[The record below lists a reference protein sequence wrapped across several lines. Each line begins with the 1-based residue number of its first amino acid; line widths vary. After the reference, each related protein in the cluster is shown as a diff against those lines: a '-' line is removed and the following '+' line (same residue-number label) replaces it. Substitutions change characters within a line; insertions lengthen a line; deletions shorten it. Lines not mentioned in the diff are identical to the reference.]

1 MFIEEEYYDE
11 HFLEAQYSQK
21 EVTSVRFYD
30 CTFTK
35 CDFSET
41 VFKDCKFSG
50 CTFENCNLSLIQVLD
65 SDFSQVSFTHSKL
78 IGINWSEMTPPRK
91 IGSGLLRFEECTL
104 SHSTFIG
111 LTLPKCVITRCTAKN
126 VDFREADLTEANMSS
141 TDFSESLFDRTNLT
155 AADFSFA
162 TNYMIDPGLN
172 PIRKAKFT
180 LPEAIS
186 LLNCMDIQL
195 IDGD

>member
-11 HFLEAQYSQK
+11 HFVEAQYSQQ

-65 SDFSQVSFTHSKL
+65 CDFSQVSFTHSKL
-78 IGINWSEMTPPRK
+78 IGINWAEMAPPRK
-91 IGSGLLRFEECTL
+91 VGSGLLRFEECTL

-111 LTLPKCVITRCTAKN
+111 LTLPKSVITKCTAKN
-126 VDFREADLTEANMSS
+126 VDFRESDLTEADMSY

-186 LLNCMDIQL
+186 LLYCMDIQL

>member
-11 HFLEAQYSQK
+11 HFVEAQYSQK

-65 SDFSQVSFTHSKL
+65 CDFSQVSFTHSKL
-78 IGINWSEMTPPRK
+78 IGINWAAPKSRVRSAAVRRMYPKSFHFHRIDAAEERNHKMHGKERRFQGIRPY
-91 IGSGLLRFEECTL
+91 GSGHELYGFLRK
-104 SHSTFIG
+104 S
-111 LTLPKCVITRCTAKN
+111 V
-126 VDFREADLTEANMSS
+126 
-141 TDFSESLFDRTNLT
+141 
-155 AADFSFA
+155 
-162 TNYMIDPGLN
+162 
-172 PIRKAKFT
+172 
-180 LPEAIS
+180 
-186 LLNCMDIQL
+186 
-195 IDGD
+195 

>member
-1 MFIEEEYYDE
+1 M
-11 HFLEAQYSQK
+11 A
-21 EVTSVRFYD
+21 
-30 CTFTK
+30 
-35 CDFSET
+35 
-41 VFKDCKFSG
+41 
-50 CTFENCNLSLIQVLD
+50 
-65 SDFSQVSFTHSKL
+65 
-78 IGINWSEMTPPRK
+78 PPRK
-91 IGSGLLRFEECTL
+91 IASGLLRFEECTL

-111 LTLPKCVITRCTAKN
+111 LTLPKSIITKCTVKN
-126 VDFREADLTEANMSS
+126 VDFREADLTEANMSY

-186 LLNCMDIQL
+186 LLYCMDIQL